1 MSLNTC
7 VLIGRLT
14 KDPDLRTTPDG
25 TIVTNFT
32 VAVDRKFKNKQGEKE
47 ADFINIVTWRGLAE
61 NCGKYLSKGKMAA
74 VSGSLQIRNYTDKEG
89 NKKYITEV
97 IADDVQFLS
106 PKNEVQERE
115 PGEETERFTDYEG
128 DSGELPF

>member
-1 MSLNTC
+1 MNKI

-14 KDPDLRTTPDG
+14 KDPEVKNTPNG
-25 TIVTNFT
+25 AIVTTFS
-32 VAVDRKFKNKQGEKE
+32 VAVDRGFKKKDGTTET
-47 ADFINIVTWRGLAE
+47 DFINIVTWRKLAE
-61 NCGKYLSKGKMAA
+61 NCGKYLAKGKMAA
-74 VSGSLQIRNYTDKEG
+74 ISGRLQIRSYVDKQG
-89 NKKYITEV
+89 TKKYITEV

-115 PGEETERFTDYEG
+115 PGEETEGFKDYEG